1 MRNLE
6 SGSPIF
12 TNPTNIRIWLVS
24 YSSPAAA
31 AVAAGDYNTTISK
44 LFGPSTCLNFPDSIG
59 DGDAL
64 HDLSPASIRKK
75 ATNVEAKVD
84 AL

>member
-24 YSSPAAA
+24 YSSHAA

-44 LFGPSTCLNFPDSIG
+44 IFGPSTCLNFPDSIG
-59 DGDAL
+59 DDDAL
-64 HDLSPASIRKK
+64 HGLSPASIRKK